1 MQSEST
7 EKIIYAIEETLLK
20 TETAFDKNLGN
31 AAVSLAEAF
40 GVSRCSIM
48 SVNSGEQTLEVL
60 ASTKEELVG
69 CKRKLSDVTISTRAL
84 LDNTPLKTNPET
96 LSFFQPLDSS
106 RFSCPYSINIPFSYL
121 DKKLGVFILSDP
133 KDGNPLSAEQ
143 EVSAIRVTRHI
154 APYIYAVQSKELI
167 ESKVAKCEQTTKHML
182 ELDALKTDLANFIV
196 HDLKGPIS
204 TIMANLDMLS
214 YEELTPLQ
222 LEYLNIAMSDIY
234 KLQRMVMNILDVSK
248 LEDGKIK
255 IYRDEVDVYDLV
267 KRETASCKNS
277 LSQKN
282 IQLKLEG
289 GPHICYID
297 ESLIGRVL
305 ANLLFN
311 AIDYS
316 PEEAELAVSLRYDDA
331 LHEVLISISDHGT
344 GVQDEFKEKIF
355 DKFFQ
360 VHSEAS
366 QRKATTGLGLTFC
379 KLVVTAHGGRIWVE
393 DAPGGGAAFKFTL
406 PERLQEGPA

>member
-1 MQSEST
+1 MQNNGT
-7 EKIIYAIEETLLK
+7 EKIIYAIEETLLR
-20 TETAFDKNLGN
+20 TESSFHKNLGD
-31 AAVSLAEAF
+31 AAVFLAEAF
-40 GVSRCSIM
+40 GVSRCSVM
-48 SVNSGEQTLEVL
+48 AVNTEEQTLEVV
-60 ASTKEELVG
+60 ASTKQELVG
-69 CKRKLSDVTISTRAL
+69 SRRKLSDVTISTRAL
-84 LDNTPLKTNPET
+84 LDNTPLKTNPEL
-96 LSFFQPLDSS
+96 LSFFQPLDAS
-106 RFSCPYSINIPFSYL
+106 RFACPYSINIPFSYL

-133 KDGNPLSAEQ
+133 KDGNPLTPGQ
-143 EVSAIRVTRHI
+143 EASAIRVTRHI
-154 APYIYAVQSKELI
+154 APYVYAVQSRELL
-167 ESKVAKCEQTTKHML
+167 ESRMAKCEQTTQQMH
-182 ELDALKTDLANFIV
+182 ELDGLKTDLVNFIV

-222 LEYLNIAMSDIY
+222 LEYLNIATSDIY

-248 LEDGKIK
+248 LEDGKVK

-267 KRETASCKNS
+267 KRETASCKNN

-282 IQLKLEG
+282 IQLAVEG
-289 GPHICYID
+289 ASHTCYID

-316 PEEAELAVSLRYDDA
+316 PEGALMHVSLQYDETQ
-331 LHEVLISISDHGT
+331 HETVISVSDQGT

-360 VHSEAS
+360 VQSEAS
-366 QRKATTGLGLTFC
+366 HRKATTGLGLTFC

-393 DAPGGGAAFKFTL
+393 DTPGGGATFKITL
-406 PERLQEGPA
+406 PENLTGEAD